1 VLPGEC
7 WNNGV
12 ENQPEKKESR
22 RKDPPHG
29 STSRG
34 KSLLLPL
41 TYLLQ
46 THLYVLGRE
55 MPDSAA
61 LVGGDLNSSVENSI
75 ADVVSIVLVPPRG
88 VNNVEQL
95 RETARRGV

>member
-1 VLPGEC
+1 
-7 WNNGV
+7 
-12 ENQPEKKESR
+12 
-22 RKDPPHG
+22 
-29 STSRG
+29 
-34 KSLLLPL
+34 
-41 TYLLQ
+41 
-46 THLYVLGRE
+46 